1 MDEQKATRARKLG
14 ALIRDARKHSSRS
27 IEECAE
33 VLDMPFE
40 TFGQVEVG
48 EYVVSLPELEVLAVY
63 LDVPMGYFWGT
74 HTLEEGGQPR
84 FQEMLSLRHKIV
96 GGLLRQAR
104 LDAERTIEEVAGE
117 LGEDPATI
125 EAYETGREKMP
136 FLQLEQLAGILD
148 LPITHFLD
156 DKHGPLGRHE
166 ARQKMERRFREMSPE
181 MKEFVTKP
189 ANIAYLQTAKRL
201 SEMDVEQLR
210 AIAAGILEITY

>member
-1 MDEQKATRARKLG
+1 MT
-14 ALIRDARKHSSRS
+14 
-27 IEECAE
+27 
-33 VLDMPFE
+33 PE
-40 TFGQVEVG
+40 TFGQVEEG
-48 EYVVSLPELEVLAVY
+48 EQVVSLPELEVLAVY
-63 LDVPMGYFWGT
+63 LNVPMGYFWGT
-74 HTLEEGGQPR
+74 HTLDGAGQPS

-104 LDAERTIEEVAGE
+104 LDAGLTIEEVAENAGE
-117 LGEDPATI
+117 EAATI
-125 EAYETGREKMP
+125 EAYETGQVKLP
-136 FLQLEQLAGILD
+136 YLQLEELAKILD
-148 LPITHFLD
+148 LSINHFLD

-189 ANIAYLQTAKRL
+189 ANIAYLRTAKRL